1 MVKQGSK
8 TAKSAEEL
16 CREREQRVMD
26 AIQLKI
32 PDRVPVITGMGYF
45 PAKYTGITCD
55 AAWYDYDKWTAAY
68 KRTLP
73 DFQPDML
80 YQQGFTPGKALEY
93 LKPRTTRWP
102 GYGVSPNGSQQAIEM
117 EILKDN
123 EYDLFLNDPGDYF
136 LRLNLGRICEETAG
150 LESLPRLDNLGYS
163 LFGAGALAD
172 ALLKPEV
179 VRAIKALQQYGREMR
194 RWRSRII
201 KFHQMVE
208 GFGFPPFT
216 TGFAMTPFDGI
227 SHSMR
232 GLKGTIMDMYR
243 QPDKLLETCDRI
255 LAMDKKK
262 PVGMPSKLGYIRVFI
277 PLTRGSDNF
286 MSLKQFEKFYWPTLK
301 KLLVHLIEK
310 GAYPC
315 CFFEGNFDTR
325 LEYLLDLPKGKI
337 CAYLDTSDIFK
348 AKEILKGHSCI
359 KGNIPTSILQ
369 YGSVQDVKDYCKK
382 LIDVIGKDGGF
393 ILSPR
398 GSTDEVKA
406 ENLKAMIEYTKEYGV
421 YR

>member
-1 MVKQGSK
+1 MAKRDLK
-8 TAKSAEEL
+8 TAHSAEDL

-26 AIQLKI
+26 AIRLKI
-32 PDRVPVITGMGYF
+32 PDRVPVISGMGYF

-55 AAWYDYDKWTAAY
+55 AAWYDYDKWLAAY
-68 KRTLP
+68 KKTLP
-73 DFQPDML
+73 DFQPDMIF
-80 YQQGFTPGKALEY
+80 QQGFTPGRALEY
-93 LKPRTTRWP
+93 LKPRTSRWP
-102 GYGVSPNGSQQAIEM
+102 GYGVSPHGSHQAIEI
-117 EILKDN
+117 EILKEN

-150 LESLPRLDNLGYS
+150 LESLPKLNDLGYS
-163 LFGAGALAD
+163 LFGAHALAD
-172 ALLKPEV
+172 ALVKPEV
-179 VRAIKALQQYGREMR
+179 ARAIKALQKYGREMN
-194 RWRSRII
+194 RWRSRIF
-201 KFHQMVE
+201 KFHRMVE
-208 GFGFPPFT
+208 DFGFPPFT
-216 TGFAMTPFDGI
+216 TGFAMTAFDGI

-232 GLKGTIMDMYR
+232 GLKGTITDMYR
-243 QPDKLLETCDRI
+243 QPDKLLETCQRI
-255 LAMDKKK
+255 LAMDMKK
-262 PVGMPSKLGYIRVFI
+262 PVGFPSKLGYIRVFI

-301 KLLVHLIEK
+301 KLLLHLIEQ

-337 CAYLDTSDIFK
+337 CAYLDTSDIFR
-348 AKEILKGHSCI
+348 AKEILKGHCCI

-369 YGSVQDVKDYCKK
+369 YGSVQDVKDCCKK
-382 LIDVIGKDGGF
+382 LIDVVGKDGGY

-406 ENLKAMIEYTKEYGV
+406 ENLKAMIEFTKEYGV